1 MTEQEFR
8 QLVIPLQK
16 LMFGIAL
23 KMGLRPNDAADAVQ
37 ETQIK
42 LWRHRDGIPED
53 PGDLRL
59 YSMAA
64 VRRQC
69 ISMLRSRKISVSIE
83 EVSEMP
89 APEEDGSAEYRD
101 QRQRIKNLID
111 SLPPGQRDALRLSAF
126 GGLDNS
132 EIAEVTGMSES
143 TVRQLLSRGR
153 KRLRELFNK

>member
-23 KMGLRPNDAADAVQ
+23 KMGLAPNDAADAVQ

-83 EVSEMP
+83 
-89 APEEDGSAEYRD
+89 
-101 QRQRIKNLID
+101 K
-111 SLPPGQRDALRLSAF
+111 LPRCRPLKKMVPLNIGIS
-126 GGLDNS
+126 GNG
-132 EIAEVTGMSES
+132 
-143 TVRQLLSRGR
+143 
-153 KRLRELFNK
+153 